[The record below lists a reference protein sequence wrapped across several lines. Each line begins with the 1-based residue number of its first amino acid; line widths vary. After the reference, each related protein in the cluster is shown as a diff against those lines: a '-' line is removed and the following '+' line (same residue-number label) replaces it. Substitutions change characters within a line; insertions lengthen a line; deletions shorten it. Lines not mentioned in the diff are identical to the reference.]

1 MRKPLAKLPTLF
13 CSLLLF
19 GCLEN
24 PSDLETQAKEFGVSM
39 GYDVKGVSCMNYDS
53 DNDGYVSCAVNIGMQ
68 EPLQIE
74 CASTYSILSRGCRMV
89 KVSVK
94 GLYR

>member
-1 MRKPLAKLPTLF
+1 MRKRLSIFLLS
-13 CSLLLF
+13 SLLL

-24 PSDLETQAKEFGVSM
+24 PIKLQEQAKEFATSM
-39 GYDVKGVSCMNYDS
+39 GYDVKGLSCMNTDS

-74 CASTYSILSRGCRMV
+74 CASLYSIVRSGCRLV
-89 KVSVK
+89 KINM
-94 GLYR
+94 LRRF

>member
-1 MRKPLAKLPTLF
+1 MIKTLAKLPTLF
-13 CSLLLF
+13 CSLFLF

-24 PSDLETQAKEFGVSM
+24 PIKLETQAKEFGVSM
-39 GYDVKGVSCMNYDS
+39 GYEVKGVNCMNYDS

-74 CASTYSILSRGCRMV
+74 CSSMYNIISRGCRLV
-89 KVSVK
+89 KINM
-94 GLYR
+94 LRRF

>member
-1 MRKPLAKLPTLF
+1 M
-13 CSLLLF
+13 
-19 GCLEN
+19 
-24 PSDLETQAKEFGVSM
+24 
-39 GYDVKGVSCMNYDS
+39 KGVSCMNYDS
-53 DNDGYVSCAVNIGMQ
+53 DSDGYVSCAVNIGMQ
-68 EPLQIE
+68 EPMQIE

>member
-1 MRKPLAKLPTLF
+1 MRKTLAKLPTLF
-13 CSLLLF
+13 YSLLLF

-24 PSDLETQAKEFGVSM
+24 PSNLETQAKEFGVSM

-53 DNDGYVSCAVNIGMQ
+53 DNDGYVSCAVNIGTQ

-74 CASTYSILSRGCRMV
+74 CSSMYSIFRRGCRLV
-89 KVSVK
+89 KINM
-94 GLYR
+94 LRRY

>member
-1 MRKPLAKLPTLF
+1 MRKTLATLLNIF
-13 CSLLLF
+13 TF

-24 PSDLETQAKEFGVSM
+24 PVKLQEQAREFTESM
-39 GYDVKGVSCMNYDS
+39 GYTVKGVSCMNYDS

-74 CASTYSILSRGCRMV
+74 CSSMYNIISRGCRLV
-89 KVSVK
+89 KINMLK
-94 GLYR
+94 RL

>member
-1 MRKPLAKLPTLF
+1 MRKTLATLLTIF
-13 CSLLLF
+13 TF

-24 PSDLETQAKEFGVSM
+24 PVKLQEQAREFTESM
-39 GYDVKGVSCMNYDS
+39 GYTVKGVSCMNYDS
-53 DNDGYVSCAVNIGMQ
+53 DSDGYVSCAVNIGMQ
-68 EPLQIE
+68 EPMQIE

-89 KVSVK
+89 KVSLK